1 MAEALTLAK
10 ALRDLLRDT
19 IGINIRE
26 HRQVPVYLREGVG
39 TAHVG
44 LPNRTTGLGTVTTLV
59 VNWAWKKETLKFYSF
74 YLMFCGYKVFFL
86 NLQE

>member
-26 HRQVPVYLREGVG
+26 RRQVPVYLREGVG

-44 LPNRTTGLGTVTTLV
+44 LPNRTTGLGTVTALV
-59 VNWAWKKETLKFYSF
+59 VNWACKKEKTGEGNSGFF
-74 YLMFCGYKVFFL
+74 MFCG
-86 NLQE
+86 